1 MNKQEFKKCLSRTN
15 ELQLK
20 LNSLKEE
27 LANSKKELMGYFKDV
42 PEYKMKKYQI
52 GKNYISYVEN
62 KQYSGITQK
71 LLKDSLD
78 SFISQNKLPIKT
90 NDVVKYILS
99 QRKLQEKEYISIKRE
114 GVNIDSN
121 DEN

>member
-1 MNKQEFKKCLSRTN
+1 MNKQEFKRCLSRTN
-15 ELQLK
+15 DLQLK
-20 LNSLKEE
+20 INLLKEE
-27 LANSKKELMGYFKDV
+27 LSNSKKELITYFKAV

-52 GKNYISYVEN
+52 GKNYISFIEN

-78 SFISQNKLPIKT
+78 SFISENKLPVKSS
-90 NDVVKYILS
+90 DVLKYILS
-99 QRKLQEKEYISIKRE
+99 QRKLQEKEYISIRKE
-114 GVNIDSN
+114 GQKQDYE